1 MLLQLR
7 GTKIKKSNCEEV
19 EHMLLDHEKQPDRK
33 AWFAVTAIALGAF
46 AMVITEFLPIGLL
59 PEIYR
64 SFGISEGTSGLM
76 VTATGLLA
84 AIAAP
89 VVILAAGR
97 LDRRIVLLALTVL
110 LVLSGVLSAFAANF
124 AVMLLARILLGI
136 NVGGFWAV
144 ALAAGTRL
152 APKGKTARA
161 GAIILGAIS
170 AASVVSV
177 PAGAYIGAHFD
188 WRAAFKISSLL
199 AVVVFLIQWM
209 LLPRLPMEQKVKLKD
224 MWELFQVDKTRVV
237 FAAILLLIGGHF
249 AAYTY
254 ITPFLQQVSGFSA
267 EQLSLL
273 LLIYGSVGIAGN
285 FIAGAV
291 AEHSLRQT
299 LISNCV
305 LFSASLGVMAY
316 WGQST
321 WISVTALTGWAFAWG
336 MAPLC
341 LTLWLLRSAPHAPEA
356 AQAMNTTVFQFA
368 VSLGAL
374 SGGVI
379 VDTIHITGVIWFG
392 AILAVITFG
401 LIVTLGRDKKH

>member
-1 MLLQLR
+1 
-7 GTKIKKSNCEEV
+7 
-19 EHMLLDHEKQPDRK
+19 MLLDHEKQPDRK

-59 PEIYR
+59 PEIYQ

-76 VTATGLLA
+76 VTATGLVA

-89 VVILAAGR
+89 LIILAAGR
-97 LDRRIVLLALTVL
+97 LDRRIVLLALTGFL
-110 LVLSGVLSAFAANF
+110 ILSSALSAFAANF
-124 AVMLLARILLGI
+124 IVMLLARILLGI

-152 APKGKTARA
+152 APEGRTARA
-161 GAIILGAIS
+161 GAIIMGAVS
-170 AASVVSV
+170 AAAVVSV
-177 PAGAYIGAHFD
+177 PAGTYIGAHFD
-188 WRAAFKISSLL
+188 WRVAFKISSFL
-199 AVVVFLIQWM
+199 AGVVFFIQWV
-209 LLPRLPMEQKVKLKD
+209 LLPRLPIGQKVKLKD
-224 MWELFQVDKTRVV
+224 MWDLFQVDKTRVV
-237 FAAILLLIGGHF
+237 FVASLLLIGGHF

-267 EQLSLL
+267 EQLSLF
-273 LLIYGSVGIAGN
+273 LLIYGIAGIAGN
-285 FIAGAV
+285 FIAGLA

-299 LISNCV
+299 LIINGL
-305 LFSASLGVMAY
+305 LFSAFLGIMAY
-316 WGQST
+316 WGQIT

-341 LTLWLLRSAPHAPEA
+341 LMLWLLRSAPHAPEA

-368 VSLGAL
+368 VSLGSL

-379 VDTIHITGVIWFG
+379 VDAIHITSVIWFG
-392 AILAVITFG
+392 AILVTITLG
-401 LIVTLGRDKKH
+401 LIIIFVRDKNIK